1 MFFTATQEKIQYDKT
16 CVS

>member
-16 CVS
+16 CVT